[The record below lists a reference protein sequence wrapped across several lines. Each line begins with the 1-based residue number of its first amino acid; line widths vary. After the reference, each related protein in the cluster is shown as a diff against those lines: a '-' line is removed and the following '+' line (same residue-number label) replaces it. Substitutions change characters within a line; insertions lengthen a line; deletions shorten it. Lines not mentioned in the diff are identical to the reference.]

1 MILQKPSQSSDS
13 RSTVA
18 DILVSEAEGKR
29 EREGALTVCLDV
41 EVEPVPEA
49 DLLLQT

>member
-18 DILVSEAEGKR
+18 DILVSESAKNEK
-29 EREGALTVCLDV
+29 ERV
-41 EVEPVPEA
+41 
-49 DLLLQT
+49 LLLCVST